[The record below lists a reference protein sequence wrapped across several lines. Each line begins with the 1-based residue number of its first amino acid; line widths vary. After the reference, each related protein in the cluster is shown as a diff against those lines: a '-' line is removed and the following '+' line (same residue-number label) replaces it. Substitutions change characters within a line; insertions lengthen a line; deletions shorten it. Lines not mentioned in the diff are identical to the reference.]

1 MYKMMYLD
9 QHGNTMRSLELDP
22 PVDSDDLLV
31 SVSLHRDGP
40 SEEEEG
46 EGRDHGGVVEED
58 CSALDLRVEY
68 DKLVVERSLV
78 RVDRLWV
85 ELYFGLLFIQPGR
98 PSITQY
104 IV

>member
-46 EGRDHGGVVEED
+46 EGRDHGGIVEEY
-58 CSALDLRVEY
+58 CSALDLGVEN
-68 DKLVVERSLV
+68 DKLVVERGLV
-78 RVDRLWV
+78 RVD
-85 ELYFGLLFIQPGR
+85 
-98 PSITQY
+98 
-104 IV
+104 